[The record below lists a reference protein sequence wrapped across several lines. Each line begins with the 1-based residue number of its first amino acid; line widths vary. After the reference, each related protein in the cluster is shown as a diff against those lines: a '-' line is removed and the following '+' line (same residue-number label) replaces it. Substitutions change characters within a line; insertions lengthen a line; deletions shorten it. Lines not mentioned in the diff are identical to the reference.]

1 MLLAIGRPPRRSDLP
16 LVVLGGA
23 VDFGQTRRPAMQ
35 ISAFGKSDV
44 GRVRDHNEDF
54 LLIDAELGLFVVCD
68 GMGGHAAGEVASKM
82 AANAVRDFLRAHKS
96 TLDAFNASEEACQH
110 AAVLLREAIETASS
124 SVYGLAS
131 SDRGKHGMGTT
142 CISMLIRGGKG
153 IMGHVGDSR
162 LYLHRDGQV
171 YQLSEDHTYL
181 NEAVRQGVMT
191 REQAALSPHS
201 NVITRAVGTQASVTV
216 DSLLIDVLP
225 GDTYLLCTDG
235 LTPYATDLVELGGLL
250 AADDTA
256 TIPARL
262 VQLANDR
269 GGEDNV
275 TTLIIRA
282 AMERPAL
289 PLDSQ
294 RKLEV
299 GANLEALR
307 FVQLFQDMSMAELV
321 RVHAAFR
328 PVIREAGEVV
338 VTQGETG
345 DSLFVIVAGTVAV
358 TRDGTHLADL
368 RAGAHFGEIA
378 LLNTRPRTATATAS
392 TPTRLLELSRDQF
405 AELVRN
411 SPELAT
417 NFLWKLA
424 QSLSLRLDDMYFLQA
439 QSTSKKSTMPLGL
452 LPSPLRKP

>member
-1 MLLAIGRPPRRSDLP
+1 
-16 LVVLGGA
+16 
-23 VDFGQTRRPAMQ
+23 MQ

-54 LLIDAELGLFVVCD
+54 LLIDAELGLYVVCD

-82 AANAVRDFLRAHKS
+82 AATAVRDFLRAHKA
-96 TLDAFNASEEACQH
+96 TLDAFDGSEDACQH
-110 AAVLLREAIETASS
+110 AAALLREAIESASA
-124 SVYGLAS
+124 SVYKLAS

-142 CISMLIRGGKG
+142 CVSMLIRGGKG

-191 REQAALSPHS
+191 REQAEQSPHS

-225 GDTYLLCTDG
+225 GDTYLLCSDG
-235 LTPYATDLVELGGLL
+235 LTSYTTDAVELGQLL
-250 AADDTA
+250 ATDDAA
-256 TIPARL
+256 TVPGQL

-275 TTLIIRA
+275 TTVVIRA
-282 AMERPAL
+282 SMERPAL

-299 GANLEALR
+299 SANLEALR
-307 FVQLFQDMSMAELV
+307 YVQLFQDLSMAELV
-321 RVHAAFR
+321 RVHAGFR
-328 PVIREAGEVV
+328 TVIRETGEVV
-338 VTQGETG
+338 VKQGESG
-345 DSLFVIVAGTVAV
+345 DSLFVIVAGTVSV
-358 TRDGTHLADL
+358 SRDGVHVVDL
-368 RAGAHFGEIA
+368 RAGSHFGEIA
-378 LLNTRPRTATATAS
+378 LLNSRPRTATVTAT
-392 TPTRLLELSRDQF
+392 TPARLLELSRDQF
-405 AELVRN
+405 VEMVRN

-439 QSTSKKSTMPLGL
+439 QNTNKKSTMPLGL
-452 LPSPLRKP
+452 LPSPLRKT

>member
-1 MLLAIGRPPRRSDLP
+1 
-16 LVVLGGA
+16 
-23 VDFGQTRRPAMQ
+23 MQ

-54 LLIDAELGLFVVCD
+54 LLIDNELGLYVVCD

-82 AANAVRDFLRAHKS
+82 AATAVRDFLRANKK
-96 TLDAFNASEEACQH
+96 TLDAFDGSEDSCQH
-110 AAVLLREAIETASS
+110 AAALLREAIETASS
-124 SVYGLAS
+124 SVYSLAS

-142 CISMLIRGGKG
+142 CVSMLIRGGKG

-191 REQAALSPHS
+191 REQAEQSPHS

-225 GDTYLLCTDG
+225 GDTYLLCSDG
-235 LTPYATDLVELGGLL
+235 LTSYTTDAVELGNLL
-250 AADDTA
+250 ANEDASA
-256 TIPARL
+256 VPAKL

-275 TTLIIRA
+275 TTVIIRA
-282 AMERPAL
+282 SMERPAL

-299 GANLEALR
+299 SANLEALR
-307 FVQLFQDMSMAELV
+307 FVQLFQDLSMAELV
-321 RVHAAFR
+321 RVHSGFR
-328 PVIREAGEVV
+328 PLIREAGETVV
-338 VTQGETG
+338 KQGDSG
-345 DSLFVIVAGTVAV
+345 DSLFVIVAGTLSV
-358 TRDGTHLADL
+358 TRDGAHLADL

-378 LLNTRPRTATATAS
+378 LLNSRPRTATVTAS
-392 TPTRLLELSRDQF
+392 TPSRLLELSRDQF
-405 AELVRN
+405 VELVRN
-411 SPELAT
+411 SPEMAT

-439 QSTSKKSTMPLGL
+439 QSTNKKSTMPLGL
-452 LPSPLRKP
+452 LPSPLRKG

>member
-1 MLLAIGRPPRRSDLP
+1 
-16 LVVLGGA
+16 
-23 VDFGQTRRPAMQ
+23 MQ

-54 LLIDAELGLFVVCD
+54 LLIDAELGLYVVCD

-82 AANAVRDFLRAHKS
+82 AATAVRDFLHGHKAA
-96 TLDAFNASEEACQH
+96 LDAFDGSEDACQQ
-110 AAVLLREAIETASS
+110 AAALLREAIETASN
-124 SVYGLAS
+124 SVYTLAS

-142 CISMLIRGGKG
+142 CVSMLIRGGKG

-191 REQAALSPHS
+191 LEQAQQSPHS

-225 GDTYLLCTDG
+225 GDTYLLCSDG
-235 LTPYATDLVELGGLL
+235 LTSYTTDAVELGQLL
-250 AADDTA
+250 ANEDAT
-256 TIPARL
+256 TIPGTL

-275 TTLIIRA
+275 TTVIIRA
-282 AMERPAL
+282 SMERPAL

-299 GANLEALR
+299 SANLEALR
-307 FVQLFQDMSMAELV
+307 YVQLFQDLSMAELV
-321 RVHAAFR
+321 RVHSGFR
-328 PVIREAGEVV
+328 VVIREAGQAV

-358 TRDGTHLADL
+358 TRDGGHLAEL

-378 LLNTRPRTATATAS
+378 LLNSRPRTATVTAT
-392 TPTRLLELSRDQF
+392 TPARLLELSRDQF
-405 AELVRN
+405 SELVRN

-439 QSTSKKSTMPLGL
+439 QSTNKKSTMPLGL
-452 LPSPLRKP
+452 LPSPLRKS

>member
-1 MLLAIGRPPRRSDLP
+1 
-16 LVVLGGA
+16 
-23 VDFGQTRRPAMQ
+23 MQ
-35 ISAFGKSDV
+35 ITAFGKSDV

-54 LLIDAELGLFVVCD
+54 LLIDPELGLFVVCD

-82 AANAVRDFLRAHKS
+82 AAGAVREHLLKHKA
-96 TLDAFNASEEACQH
+96 TLDAFNGSEEACQH
-110 AAVLLREAIETASS
+110 AAALLREAIEKASNT
-124 SVYGLAS
+124 VFALAS

-142 CISMLIRGGKG
+142 CVSMLIRGGKG

-191 REQAALSPHS
+191 PEQAAQSPHS
-201 NVITRAVGTQASVTV
+201 NVITRAVGTQASVSV

-225 GDTYLLCTDG
+225 GDTYLLCSDG
-235 LTPYATDLVELGGLL
+235 LTSYTTDAVELGNLL
-250 AADDTA
+250 AADDA
-256 TIPARL
+256 AEIPSRL
-262 VQLANDR
+262 VTLANDR
-269 GGEDNV
+269 GGEDNI

-282 AMERPAL
+282 SMERPAL

-307 FVQLFQDMSMAELV
+307 FVQLFQDLSMAELV
-321 RVHAAFR
+321 RVHAGFR
-328 PVIREAGEVV
+328 TVVREAGEVV
-338 VTQGETG
+338 VNQGDSG
-345 DSLFVIVAGTVAV
+345 DSLYVIAAGTVTV
-358 TRDGTHLADL
+358 SRDGTKLVDL
-368 RAGAHFGEIA
+368 SAGSHFGELA
-378 LLNTRPRTATATAS
+378 LLNSRPRTATVIAATPA
-392 TPTRLLELSRDQF
+392 RLLELSREQF
-405 AELVRN
+405 VELVRH

-424 QSLSLRLDDMYFLQA
+424 QGLSLRLDDMYFLQN
-439 QSTSKKSTMPLGL
+439 QNPNKKSTMPLGL
-452 LPSPLRKP
+452 LPSPLRKH